1 MDRLASIISNCYSEY
16 SYNHNYRQHSSIIPT
31 GETVYMEVPRTSG
44 PVEIPAFAVASF
56 LESKVKADKTV
67 ITLEEANIISTYAAM
82 DAKIRDAISMPYT
95 HMFSGSSAGMI
106 KIITGD
112 FDNPYY
118 YGTQGV
124 LFDKNFHPV
133 MMMSWIIE
141 EAEEEDNPSI
151 EYKIVRPLLRI
162 DPGVI
167 VRKSNAVERYIVNKI
182 LPTAL
187 SLIYVSK
194 PRLPNMRC
202 PGGNMHIKVEL
213 DECPFNIKRPSI
225 PSVSTTNEMLL
236 DIALENIDEI
246 VQ

>member
-1 MDRLASIISNCYSEY
+1 MDRLASIITNCYSEY
-16 SYNHNYRQHSSIIPT
+16 SYNHNYRQHSTIAPN
-31 GETVYMEVPRTSG
+31 GETVYMEITKTSG
-44 PVEIPAFAVASF
+44 PMEIPAFILASS
-56 LESKVKADKTV
+56 LESKVKADKIV
-67 ITLEEANIISTYAAM
+67 VTLKEASILSTYSAM
-82 DAKIRDAISMPYT
+82 DAKVRDAISMPYT
-95 HMFSGSSAGMI
+95 AHYSGNSAGMI

-112 FDNPYY
+112 SDNPCY

-124 LFDKNFHPV
+124 LFDKDFHPV

-141 EAEEEDNPSI
+141 KTEEEDNPSI

-167 VRKSNAVERYIVNKI
+167 VRKSNGVERYIVNKI

-187 SLIYVSK
+187 SLVYVSK

>member
-16 SYNHNYRQHSSIIPT
+16 SYNHNYRQHSTIIPN
-31 GETVYMEVPRTSG
+31 GETVYMEVPKTSG
-44 PVEIPAFAVASF
+44 PMEIPAFAVASF
-56 LESKVKADKTV
+56 LNSKVKADKIV
-67 ITLEEANIISTYAAM
+67 ISLKEPSIISTYAAM
-82 DAKIRDAISMPYT
+82 DAKIRDAISMPYSS
-95 HMFSGSSAGMI
+95 MFSGSSSGTI

-112 FDNPYY
+112 SSNPCY

-124 LFDKNFHPV
+124 LFDKNFNPI

-141 EAEEEDNPSI
+141 ETEEEDNPSI

-162 DPGVI
+162 DPEVI
-167 VRKSNAVERYIVNKI
+167 IRKGNAVERYIVNKI

-187 SLIYVSK
+187 SLDYVNK

-202 PGGNMHIKVEL
+202 PGGYTHIKVEL
-213 DECPFNIKRPSI
+213 DKCPFPIKKVEVPSI
-225 PSVSTTNEMLL
+225 STTNETLL